1 MDVVPDRRGTAAWNG
16 KAGGL
21 DWLLGNVGVAVR
33 RARQVVAALATS
45 ISGALARRRQRL
57 DLSELDDHLLK
68 DVGLSRS
75 AARAEAA
82 KPFWRF
88 NSPS

>member
-1 MDVVPDRRGTAAWNG
+1 MGSKGWSPGLVARKRQPCGGAAPGWPCG
-16 KAGGL
+16 
-21 DWLLGNVGVAVR
+21 R
-33 RARQVVAALATS
+33 RAGHLW

-68 DVGLSRS
+68 DLGLSRS
-75 AARAEAA
+75 AAQAEAA

>member
-1 MDVVPDRRGTAAWNG
+1 MDVVPDRRGTAAWNR

-21 DWLLGNVGVAVR
+21 DWLVANVGLAVR
-33 RARQVVAALATS
+33 RGRRVVAALATW